1 MSNILSN
8 MRFIPN
14 FEMKYTEKL
23 LQLIFI
29 NKLGIFI
36 NK

>member
-1 MSNILSN
+1 
-8 MRFIPN
+8 MRLIPN
-14 FEMKYTEKL
+14 FEMKYTEKF
-23 LQLIFI
+23 LQSIFM